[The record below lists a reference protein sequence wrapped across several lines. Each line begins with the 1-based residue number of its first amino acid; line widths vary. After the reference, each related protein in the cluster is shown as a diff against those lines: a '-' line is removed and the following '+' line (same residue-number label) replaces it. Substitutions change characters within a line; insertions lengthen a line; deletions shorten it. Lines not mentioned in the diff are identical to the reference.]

1 MSDDVLKTDLG
12 LEVLNACY
20 VNQRTLN
27 CQFLIR
33 IQTVHKYQNIALV
46 KCS

>member
-1 MSDDVLKTDLG
+1 MKLMHDDVLKTDLG

-27 CQFLIR
+27 CQF
-33 IQTVHKYQNIALV
+33 
-46 KCS
+46 